1 MTNYH
6 LLPLKLKSIK
16 YKMMENLHIEE
27 TKCTPFINGDV
38 NGDVNVAL
46 TIKGNCFPENSLTFF
61 ETINSWMDA
70 LPSDLSSFVID
81 CELNY
86 IASSSVMHIFK
97 LMQKAEEHFP
107 VDKIE
112 IKWKFEVD
120 DEDIE
125 KLGEE
130 FNNLTKSEIKLI
142 PVEV

>member
-1 MTNYH
+1 
-6 LLPLKLKSIK
+6 
-16 YKMMENLHIEE
+16 MENLQIEE
-27 TKCTPFINGDV
+27 TKCTPLINADV
-38 NGDVNVAL
+38 NGVL
-46 TIKGNCFPENSLTFF
+46 IIKGNCFPENSLTFF
-61 ETINSWMDA
+61 ETINNWMDE
-70 LPSDLSSFVID
+70 LPNDLSSFVMD

-97 LMQKAEEHFP
+97 LMQKAEERFP

-112 IKWKFEVD
+112 IKWKFEID

-130 FNNLTKSEIKLI
+130 FNNLTKSEIQLI

>member
-1 MTNYH
+1 
-6 LLPLKLKSIK
+6 
-16 YKMMENLHIEE
+16 MMENLHIEE

-38 NGDVNVAL
+38 MGAL
-46 TIKGNCFPENSLTFF
+46 IIKGNCFPENSITFF
-61 ETINSWMDA
+61 FFFNNWIDA
-70 LPSDLSSFVID
+70 LPNDLNSFVMD

-97 LMQKAEEHFP
+97 LMQKAEERFS

-112 IKWKFEVD
+112 IQWKFEID

-142 PVEV
+142 PVEI

>member
-1 MTNYH
+1 
-6 LLPLKLKSIK
+6 
-16 YKMMENLHIEE
+16 MMENLQIEE

-38 NGDVNVAL
+38 NGAL
-46 TIKGNCFPENSLTFF
+46 NIKGNCFPENSLTFF
-61 ETINSWMDA
+61 ETINKWMDA
-70 LPSDLSSFVID
+70 LPNDLSSFVMD

-97 LMQKAEEHFP
+97 LMQKAEERFP

-112 IKWKFEVD
+112 IKWKFEID

>member
-1 MTNYH
+1 
-6 LLPLKLKSIK
+6 
-16 YKMMENLHIEE
+16 MENLHIEE
-27 TKCTPFINGDV
+27 TKCTPFINGDE
-38 NGDVNVAL
+38 NGAL

-61 ETINSWMDA
+61 ETINNWMDT
-70 LPSDLSSFVID
+70 LPSDLSSFVMD

>member
-1 MTNYH
+1 
-6 LLPLKLKSIK
+6 
-16 YKMMENLHIEE
+16 MENLHIEE

-38 NGDVNVAL
+38 KGAL
-46 TIKGNCFPENSLTFF
+46 IIKGNCFPENSLTFF
-61 ETINSWMDA
+61 ETINNWMDT
-70 LPSDLSSFVID
+70 LPNDLSLFVMD
-81 CELNY
+81 FELNY

-97 LMQKAEEHFP
+97 LMQKAEERFP

-112 IKWKFEVD
+112 IQWKFEID

>member
-1 MTNYH
+1 
-6 LLPLKLKSIK
+6 
-16 YKMMENLHIEE
+16 MENLHIEE

-38 NGDVNVAL
+38 KGAL
-46 TIKGNCFPENSLTFF
+46 IIKGNCFPENSLTFF
-61 ETINSWMDA
+61 ETINNWMDA
-70 LPSDLSSFVID
+70 LPNDLSSFVMD

-86 IASSSVMHIFK
+86 IASSSVMHILK
-97 LMQKAEEHFP
+97 LMQKAEERFP

-112 IKWKFEVD
+112 IQWKFEID

>member
-1 MTNYH
+1 
-6 LLPLKLKSIK
+6 
-16 YKMMENLHIEE
+16 MMENLHIEE
-27 TKCTPFINGDV
+27 TKCTPFISGDV
-38 NGDVNVAL
+38 NGAL
-46 TIKGNCFPENSLTFF
+46 TIKGNCFPENSLNFF
-61 ETINSWMDA
+61 ETINNWMDS
-70 LPSDLSSFVID
+70 LPSDLSSFVMD

-107 VDKIE
+107 VDNIE

-130 FNNLTKSEIKLI
+130 FNNLTKSDIKLI

>member
-1 MTNYH
+1 
-6 LLPLKLKSIK
+6 
-16 YKMMENLHIEE
+16 MENLQIEE
-27 TKCTPFINGDV
+27 TKCTPLINGDV
-38 NGDVNVAL
+38 NGVL
-46 TIKGNCFPENSLTFF
+46 IIKGNCFPENSLTFF
-61 ETINSWMDA
+61 ETINNWMDA
-70 LPSDLSSFVID
+70 LPNDLSSFVMD

-97 LMQKAEEHFP
+97 LMQKAEERFP

-112 IKWKFEVD
+112 IKWKFEID

-130 FNNLTKSEIKLI
+130 FNNLTKSEIQLI

>member
-1 MTNYH
+1 
-6 LLPLKLKSIK
+6 
-16 YKMMENLHIEE
+16 MENLHIEE

-38 NGDVNVAL
+38 KGAL
-46 TIKGNCFPENSLTFF
+46 IIKGNCFPENSLTFF
-61 ETINSWMDA
+61 ETINNWMDA
-70 LPSDLSSFVID
+70 LPNDLSSFVMD

-97 LMQKAEEHFP
+97 LMQKAEERFA

-112 IKWKFEVD
+112 IQWKFEID

>member
-1 MTNYH
+1 
-6 LLPLKLKSIK
+6 
-16 YKMMENLHIEE
+16 
-27 TKCTPFINGDV
+27 
-38 NGDVNVAL
+38 
-46 TIKGNCFPENSLTFF
+46 
-61 ETINSWMDA
+61 
-70 LPSDLSSFVID
+70 
-81 CELNY
+81 
-86 IASSSVMHIFK
+86 
-97 LMQKAEEHFP
+97 MQKAEEHFP

>member
-1 MTNYH
+1 
-6 LLPLKLKSIK
+6 
-16 YKMMENLHIEE
+16 MMENLHIEE

-38 NGDVNVAL
+38 NGSL

-61 ETINSWMDA
+61 ETINNWMDT
-70 LPSDLSSFVID
+70 LPSDLSSFLMD

>member
-27 TKCTPFINGDV
+27 TKCTPLINGDV
-38 NGDVNVAL
+38 NGAL
-46 TIKGNCFPENSLTFF
+46 IVKGNCFPENSLTFF
-61 ETINSWMDA
+61 ETINNWMDA

>member
-1 MTNYH
+1 
-6 LLPLKLKSIK
+6 
-16 YKMMENLHIEE
+16 MMENLHIEE

-38 NGDVNVAL
+38 NGAL

-61 ETINSWMDA
+61 ETINNWMDT
-70 LPSDLSSFVID
+70 LPSDLSSFVMD

-130 FNNLTKSEIKLI
+130 FNNLTKSEIQLI

>member
-1 MTNYH
+1 
-6 LLPLKLKSIK
+6 
-16 YKMMENLHIEE
+16 MENLQIEE
-27 TKCTPFINGDV
+27 TKCTQLINGDV
-38 NGDVNVAL
+38 KGAL
-46 TIKGNCFPENSLTFF
+46 IIKGNCFPENSLTFF
-61 ETINSWMDA
+61 ETINNWMDA
-70 LPSDLSSFVID
+70 LPNDLSSFVMD

-97 LMQKAEEHFP
+97 LMQKAEERFP

-112 IKWKFEVD
+112 IKWKFEID

>member
-1 MTNYH
+1 
-6 LLPLKLKSIK
+6 
-16 YKMMENLHIEE
+16 MENLHIEE

-38 NGDVNVAL
+38 KGAL
-46 TIKGNCFPENSLTFF
+46 IIKGNCFPENSLTFF
-61 ETINSWMDA
+61 ETINNWMDA
-70 LPSDLSSFVID
+70 LPNDLSSFVMD

-97 LMQKAEEHFP
+97 LMQKAEERFP

-112 IKWKFEVD
+112 IKWKFEID

-130 FNNLTKSEIKLI
+130 FNNLTKSEIQLI

>member
-1 MTNYH
+1 
-6 LLPLKLKSIK
+6 
-16 YKMMENLHIEE
+16 MENLHIEE

-38 NGDVNVAL
+38 KGAL
-46 TIKGNCFPENSLTFF
+46 IIKGNCFPENSLTFF
-61 ETINSWMDA
+61 ETINNWMDT
-70 LPSDLSSFVID
+70 LPNDLSLFEMD
-81 CELNY
+81 FELNY

-97 LMQKAEEHFP
+97 LMQKAEERFP

-112 IKWKFEVD
+112 IQWKFEID

>member
-1 MTNYH
+1 
-6 LLPLKLKSIK
+6 
-16 YKMMENLHIEE
+16 MENLHIEE
-27 TKCTPFINGDV
+27 TKCTPFINGDLK
-38 NGDVNVAL
+38 GAL
-46 TIKGNCFPENSLTFF
+46 IIKGNCFPENSLTFF
-61 ETINSWMDA
+61 ETINNWMDA
-70 LPSDLSSFVID
+70 LPNDLSSFVMV

-97 LMQKAEEHFP
+97 LMQKAEERFP

-112 IKWKFEVD
+112 IQWKFEID

>member
-1 MTNYH
+1 
-6 LLPLKLKSIK
+6 
-16 YKMMENLHIEE
+16 MMENLHIEE

-38 NGDVNVAL
+38 MGAL
-46 TIKGNCFPENSLTFF
+46 IIKGNCFPENSITFF
-61 ETINSWMDA
+61 ETINNWIDA
-70 LPSDLSSFVID
+70 LPNDLNSFVMD

-97 LMQKAEEHFP
+97 LMQKAEERFS

-112 IKWKFEVD
+112 IQWKFEID

-142 PVEV
+142 PVEI